1 MMQNVDAN
9 LTTTY
14 TAPAQ
19 PAVDATMAAPPV
31 APVADAE
38 KSARSNQQE
47 NEQQNKQDDK
57 AQETKGP
64 VLAEVAKDNRPV
76 QVIKREL
83 SFSLSQSEDRVV
95 IEVIDAENDE
105 VIRRIPAD
113 ELSKLEEALGSLKG
127 LFVDSSA

>member
-14 TAPAQ
+14 TASVQ
-19 PAVDATMAAPPV
+19 TAVDVTMAAPPI

-38 KSARSNQQE
+38 KSARSNEQE

-57 AQETKGP
+57 AQEKQGP
-64 VLAEVAKDNRPV
+64 ILAEVSAENRPI

-105 VIRRIPAD
+105 VIRRIPAE

>member
-1 MMQNVDAN
+1 MMLNVDAN
-9 LTTTY
+9 MTTTY

-19 PAVDATMAAPPV
+19 SAAEAMLAAPPV
-31 APVADAE
+31 APMVETE

-57 AQETKGP
+57 AEETKGL
-64 VLAEVAKDNRPV
+64 VLAEVVTDNRPV

-113 ELSKLEEALGSLKG
+113 ELSKLEETLGSLKG

>member
-1 MMQNVDAN
+1 MMLNIDAN
-9 LTTTY
+9 LTTAY
-14 TAPAQ
+14 TTQAQ
-19 PAVDATMAAPPV
+19 PAVDATLAAPPV
-31 APVADAE
+31 APVAEAE
-38 KSARSNQQE
+38 QSARSKQQE
-47 NEQQNKQDDK
+47 SDQQSKQDNK

-64 VLAEVAKDNRPV
+64 VLAVVAEENRPI

-105 VIRRIPAD
+105 VIRRIPAE

>member
-1 MMQNVDAN
+1 MMQNIDAS

-19 PAVDATMAAPPV
+19 PAVDMMMAAPPV
-31 APVADAE
+31 APMVEAE

-47 NEQQNKQDDK
+47 DEQQSKQGDK

-64 VLAEVAKDNRPV
+64 VLAEVANNNRPG

-83 SFSLSQSEDRVV
+83 SFSLNQSEDRVV
-95 IEVIDAENDE
+95 IEDIDAENDE